1 MHGSLGRDGLFA
13 AVHASD
19 FRIFCLCF
27 DGDKNLGTRPNCRN
41 NFLAGV
47 AGYFALLD
55 TSNGHIVLMLSPPLK
70 ACRATR
76 DFVSGGTP
84 LGIVR
89 QGSNEELS
97 NCIVA

>member
-1 MHGSLGRDGLFA
+1 
-13 AVHASD
+13 VHS
-19 FRIFCLCF
+19 
-27 DGDKNLGTRPNCRN
+27 
-41 NFLAGV
+41 
-47 AGYFALLD
+47 
-55 TSNGHIVLMLSPPLK
+55 LK

-97 NCIVA
+97 NRIVLWNVRACALLASMRKVDRVLGGLILAGLAAAAVIGIIFGLH

>member
-1 MHGSLGRDGLFA
+1 
-13 AVHASD
+13 VHS
-19 FRIFCLCF
+19 
-27 DGDKNLGTRPNCRN
+27 
-41 NFLAGV
+41 
-47 AGYFALLD
+47 
-55 TSNGHIVLMLSPPLK
+55 LK